1 MTRSLLLSLMV
12 FLSMILTARAQTEH
26 QNSGWLLLLNNTKIN
41 KNWGIYVDLQL
52 RSDDKFDGVKNLLFR
67 PGVTYYLNDK
77 NEFTVGYLVNETFTR
92 LDGVSDNSLTEQRI
106 WEQYVFKHKINAI
119 AGSHRL
125 RLEQRF
131 IGRRAADD
139 LFSQRLRYFFKF
151 QIPLQKRSQ
160 PFDRGMFVA
169 LQNEVFL
176 NLQNKDQLNTHFFDQ
191 NRGYAAA
198 GYRFSKKLD
207 IELGYLN
214 QSIRG
219 ARNNS
224 VNNVIQV
231 AVYTKF

>member
-1 MTRSLLLSLMV
+1 MRPLLLSLIV
-12 FLSMILTARAQTEH
+12 FLSMILTAQAQTE
-26 QNSGWLLLLNNTKIN
+26 QQSSGWLLLLNNTKIN
-41 KNWGIYVDLQL
+41 KNWGMYVDLQM
-52 RSDDKFDGVKNLLFR
+52 RSNNNFDGVKNLMFR
-67 PGVTYYLNDK
+67 PGLTYYLNDK

-92 LDGVSDNSLTEQRI
+92 LDGASDNSLTEQRI
-106 WEQYVFKHKINAI
+106 WEQYVFKHKLNTVA
-119 AGSHRL
+119 ASHRL

-131 IGRRAADD
+131 IGRRGADD
-139 LFSQRLRYFFKF
+139 LFSQRLRYFFRF
-151 QIPLQKRSQ
+151 QIPLQKGSQ
-160 PFDRGMFVA
+160 PFDKGMFVA

-214 QSIRG
+214 QAIKG